1 MCAVVRVVVR
11 AEVGRVRIVVVRVEV
26 RAVVVRDSIV
36 VVHIEVRAR
45 LRLRLPFS
53 MLGSHLK
60 LRLCVALCFCAELR
74 LFV

>member
-1 MCAVVRVVVR
+1 MHLVVR

-26 RAVVVRDSIV
+26 RAVVVRDQYVI
-36 VVHIEVRAR
+36 VHIEVRAR

-60 LRLCVALCFCAELR
+60 LRLCVALRFCVELR